1 LTDQLDEL
9 DKIIKG
15 FTANEAP
22 VKAKRNNQRKD
33 LEKAKEDIAEL
44 TVRTTLFIPLIFRA
58 TSKIAKMA
66 FGPRPTR

>member
-33 LEKAKEDIAEL
+33 LEKAKEDITEL
-44 TVRTTLFIPLIFRA
+44 TVRTTLVISLTFRA
-58 TSKIAKMA
+58 TSKIAKMESE
-66 FGPRPTR
+66 PRPTK